1 MISLCYASG
10 DLVCP
15 GPTEARLDRSEELNA
30 LANLSTFFWLSYQ
43 LLFFVFTSIF
53 PIISFHSS
61 KDATTSALIV
71 KCDGQRVQ
79 RRCRSYLSIMPGSA
93 NLEILIK

>member
-15 GPTEARLDRSEELNA
+15 GTATEARLDVSEEFNA

-61 KDATTSALIV
+61 KDATTRALIV

-79 RRCRSYLSIMPGSA
+79 HR
-93 NLEILIK
+93 

>member
-1 MISLCYASG
+1 MQEVLMISLCYASG
-10 DLVCP
+10 DLVWS
-15 GPTEARLDRSEELNA
+15 GTAMEARLDGSEELNA

-61 KDATTSALIV
+61 KDATTRALIV
-71 KCDGQRVQ
+71 KYDVQRVQ
-79 RRCRSYLSIMPGSA
+79 HRCR
-93 NLEILIK
+93 K

>member
-15 GPTEARLDRSEELNA
+15 GTATEARLDGSEELNA

-43 LLFFVFTSIF
+43 LFFFVFTSIF
-53 PIISFHSS
+53 PILSFHSS
-61 KDATTSALIV
+61 KDVTTRALIV
-71 KCDGQRVQ
+71 KCDGQIVQ
-79 RRCRSYLSIMPGSA
+79 RRCRC
-93 NLEILIK
+93 

>member
-1 MISLCYASG
+1 MISLCYDSR

-15 GPTEARLDRSEELNA
+15 GTATEARLDGSEELNA

-53 PIISFHSS
+53 PIISFQSS
-61 KDATTSALIV
+61 KGTLTCTLVSSVNDSLYNI
-71 KCDGQRVQ
+71 DR
-79 RRCRSYLSIMPGSA
+79 
-93 NLEILIK
+93 

>member
-1 MISLCYASG
+1 MISLCYARG

-15 GPTEARLDRSEELNA
+15 GTATEAILDGSEEFNE

-43 LLFFVFTSIF
+43 LLFFVFISIF
-53 PIISFHSS
+53 PIISFHCS
-61 KDATTSALIV
+61 KDATTRAVIV

-79 RRCRSYLSIMPGSA
+79 HRCRCRFMSIF
-93 NLEILIK
+93 